1 MTEFNIN
8 PNILNQSSNEEENE
22 NNGNVFKMKSS
33 MKKNNVVEEPN
44 NEEIKKNKS
53 SQDHFKSLMDAKFK
67 QEKMYNQKKKK
78 IISSTNLTLEDKRKK
93 IKDLAKRTLKRNSL
107 YDKSGFNVISKSL
120 KRGLKENRIGQRD
133 NITNEI
139 NETKNNILTLKYKL
153 LYGFLNEDDIQED
166 FDVQVNKYKK
176 LLKKRQNID
185 FLKEKQ
191 NKEELGDVNNLKDR
205 LKSLIQE
212 YNTLLIKD
220 KTEANKLYIEEIIDI
235 KKEIFNLENKWLE
248 VITDENEKHYLYLPE
263 KYLRL

>member
-1 MTEFNIN
+1 MESKYVKISRESVNDWDNLGNIMI
-8 PNILNQSSNEEENE
+8 PRHNIS
-22 NNGNVFKMKSS
+22 F
-33 MKKNNVVEEPN
+33 
-44 NEEIKKNKS
+44 
-53 SQDHFKSLMDAKFK
+53 
-67 QEKMYNQKKKK
+67 Y
-78 IISSTNLTLEDKRKK
+78 
-93 IKDLAKRTLKRNSL
+93 
-107 YDKSGFNVISKSL
+107 
-120 KRGLKENRIGQRD
+120 
-133 NITNEI
+133 
-139 NETKNNILTLKYKL
+139 
-153 LYGFLNEDDIQED
+153 
-166 FDVQVNKYKK
+166 K

>member
-1 MTEFNIN
+1 M
-8 PNILNQSSNEEENE
+8 
-22 NNGNVFKMKSS
+22 
-33 MKKNNVVEEPN
+33 
-44 NEEIKKNKS
+44 
-53 SQDHFKSLMDAKFK
+53 
-67 QEKMYNQKKKK
+67 
-78 IISSTNLTLEDKRKK
+78 
-93 IKDLAKRTLKRNSL
+93 AKRTLKRNSL